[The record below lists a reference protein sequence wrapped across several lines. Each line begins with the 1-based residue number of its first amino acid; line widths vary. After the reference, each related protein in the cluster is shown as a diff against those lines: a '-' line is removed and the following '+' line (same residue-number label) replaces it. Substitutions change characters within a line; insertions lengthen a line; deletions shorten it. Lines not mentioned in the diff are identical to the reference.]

1 MPYSPALPHFSGL
14 WLLLEQKL
22 YILKGMENKKN
33 TFPHIKPLRLKHL
46 PEDLRDELKLAR
58 KERGWSQQELG
69 RQLGMTQRH
78 ISEIET
84 GKIVPRYD
92 TLIEIVRLLGHDLV
106 LVPRELQARVFGL
119 IRDFNSRD
127 QPTPPGG
134 YPLHGHDNHYRYS
147 DELHEEI
154 HE

>member
-1 MPYSPALPHFSGL
+1 M
-14 WLLLEQKL
+14 LLEQNS

-33 TFPHIKPLRLKHL
+33 TFPHMKPLRLKHL
-46 PEDLRDELKLAR
+46 PEDLRDEIRIAR

-69 RQLGMTQRH
+69 QQLGMTQRH

-92 TLIEIVRLLGHDLV
+92 TLIEIVRILGHDLV
-106 LVPRELQARVFGL
+106 LVPRELRARIFGL

-127 QPTPPGG
+127 KPMPPGG
-134 YPLHGHDNHYRYS
+134 YPLHGHDNNYRYS
-147 DELHEEI
+147 DELYEEGY
-154 HE
+154 E